1 MNKLASLDKFVTNW
15 DIAINC
21 IKCYNIKRINTVS
34 FGYCVLRLKKIIL
47 LHTV

>member
-21 IKCYNIKRINTVS
+21 IKCYNIKKDKHG
-34 FGYCVLRLKKIIL
+34 FFWL
-47 LHTV
+47 LCMLLNDNYNFV